1 MRGAG
6 LCGEC
11 VNARVIET
19 RTGSRFLL
27 CELSRVDDSYAR
39 YPRLPVLRCRGFRA
53 TGSEPPSSLAF
64 PRDHD

>member
-11 VNARVIET
+11 IHARVIET

-27 CELSRVDDSYAR
+27 CELSRVDDRYPR
-39 YPRLPVLRCRGFRA
+39 YPRLPVLRCGGFRQ
-53 TGSEPPSSLAF
+53 TGSEPSSSLAF